1 MKKPIPYT
9 PKEIRIS
16 GNVGIYSVIVS
27 SGEGIK
33 PVTTIPIPF
42 SIQIETNT
50 AIQAKIN
57 VLSFCLVLGNRSKR
71 IAVNA
76 KITENHINGT
86 SAVFSSKP
94 KNRYWKWC
102 MC

>member
-1 MKKPIPYT
+1 MEITILYKTDKMKKPIPYI
-9 PKEIRIS
+9 PKEIRTS

-50 AIQAKIN
+50 AMQAKVN
-57 VLSFCLVLGNRSKR
+57 VLSFSLVLGMDTWTRWNVFVSC
-71 IAVNA
+71 ADHEAQNNA
-76 KITENHINGT
+76 GL
-86 SAVFSSKP
+86 
-94 KNRYWKWC
+94 
-102 MC
+102 